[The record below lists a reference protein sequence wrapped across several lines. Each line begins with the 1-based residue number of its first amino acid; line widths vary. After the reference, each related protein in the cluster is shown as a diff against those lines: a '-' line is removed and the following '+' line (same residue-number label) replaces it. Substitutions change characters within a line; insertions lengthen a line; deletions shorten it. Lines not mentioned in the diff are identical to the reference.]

1 MFCQGINCR
10 AADSSGN
17 VYISLRL
24 ASYLM
29 LNPYPLAVKHKNQE
43 EFWSCFWI
51 TVKVWENRSLRK
63 RGCLCVFVC
72 TCVCLRARE
81 TGAQARL
88 GWLYCVCAW
97 IASRPPEHAPALHL
111 VDLVGALWL
120 IPDDTVGGLGGAL
133 LQFPL
138 HLNIRWQRR
147 GLEKKS
153 KLPRD
158 LTGAPANTTWNVF
171 LVLPAP
177 SPPPALS
184 CVLSQVS
191 FFHPLVW
198 HKRQS
203 YFLPILTHWFKAT
216 PICSLCLCVC
226 VFGTIKG
233 PGCSPNH
240 VAIHVPCATG
250 VMLQLTCCLFL
261 YVGDPITHWLFSHTH
276 SLSMGHLQQ

>member
-1 MFCQGINCR
+1 MCVFESERDG
-10 AADSSGN
+10 STGKT
-17 VYISLRL
+17 RL
-24 ASYLM
+24 TL
-29 LNPYPLAVKHKNQE
+29 
-43 EFWSCFWI
+43 
-51 TVKVWENRSLRK
+51 
-63 RGCLCVFVC
+63 LCV
-72 TCVCLRARE
+72 CVDC
-81 TGAQARL
+81 
-88 GWLYCVCAW
+88 
-97 IASRPPEHAPALHL
+97 IASPWTCTGPASCWPSWCSLTNPWWYCGWSGRSSPPVSSAFEYQMAKAGP
-111 VDLVGALWL
+111 GK
-120 IPDDTVGGLGGAL
+120 
-133 LQFPL
+133 
-138 HLNIRWQRR
+138 
-147 GLEKKS
+147 KKS

-177 SPPPALS
+177 SPPPPALS